1 MYGSG
6 ALYHNAA
13 VYIYCICNILPKLVS
28 SIRKHTQKPLTKNSY
43 SFMQLLLVIALLSLT
58 IALLLPHSKQN
69 AVSEVMQKQD
79 N

>member
-1 MYGSG
+1 
-6 ALYHNAA
+6 
-13 VYIYCICNILPKLVS
+13 
-28 SIRKHTQKPLTKNSY
+28 
-43 SFMQLLLVIALLSLT
+43 MQLLLVIALLSLT